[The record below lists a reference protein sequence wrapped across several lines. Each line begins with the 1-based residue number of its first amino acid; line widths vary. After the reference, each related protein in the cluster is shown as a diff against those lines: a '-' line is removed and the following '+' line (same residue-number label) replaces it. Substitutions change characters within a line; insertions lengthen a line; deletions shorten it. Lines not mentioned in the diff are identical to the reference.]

1 VKSFVHIAVSRAI
14 YATGWDG
21 AVTLEADVHGH
32 WTVLNDQ
39 VNGPPGPVSGAGAT
53 ALLNINT
60 ATADQLS
67 TLPMIGLN
75 ARATWWSSARSMD
88 PSRPSTTSSGCRA
101 SGRAR
106 SRPFGRSSA

>member
-1 VKSFVHIAVSRAI
+1 MHIAVSRAI

-67 TLPMIGLN
+67 TLPMIGLK
-75 ARATWWSSARSMD
+75 
-88 PSRPSTTSSGCRA
+88 
-101 SGRAR
+101 RAR
-106 SRPFGRSSA
+106 DVVEFRTQHGPFATIDDIIRVPGIGPGTFKAIRPLIRVN